1 MMSVSMILKKM
12 IEYSDGNMND
22 IEHFVKVWGYAKC
35 IGESEG
41 LDKSTQYILEVTAI
55 IHDIACPLC
64 REKYGNTSGKLQ
76 EKESEPLIREF
87 LSNSDIDENMIERII
102 YLVCHHH
109 TYSNVDGLDYQ
120 ILLEADYLVNAYE
133 SGYGRENIIH
143 MYDTVFKT
151 GTGRAL
157 LSSMYK
163 L

>member
-35 IGESEG
+35 IGELEA
-41 LDKSTQYILEVTAI
+41 LDEYTQYILEVTAI

-76 EKESEPLIREF
+76 EKESGPLVRDF
-87 LSNSDIDENMIERII
+87 LSNCNIDENVIERIVF
-102 YLVCHHH
+102 LVCHHH
-109 TYSNVDGLDYQ
+109 TYTGVDGLDYQ

-133 SGYGRENIIH
+133 SGYGIENIRN
-143 MYDTVFKT
+143 MYNTVFKT
-151 GTGRAL
+151 QTGKDL
-157 LSSMYK
+157 LCSMYD